1 VADSA
6 SSEIEFYSSSGVP
19 HMKQSKVFSAFLLIF
34 LTALFLGFA
43 STPRAEGTK
52 EFIAD
57 SVITTKVKTEIVE
70 ELSLKGFKI
79 KVKTNKGVVQ
89 LSGSVDTQ
97 DNIKTA
103 TEVAQRVKGVKSVT
117 NNIKLKK

>member
-1 VADSA
+1 
-6 SSEIEFYSSSGVP
+6 
-19 HMKQSKVFSAFLLIF
+19 MKQSKVFSAFLLIF